1 MATGDDRSVR
11 AGDKIVGSAV
21 ITGDHSTMVMRD
33 VSVQLDSGTDV
44 DVGAELSALRELLQG
59 LSAPDAGKLARAL
72 EDAEEE
78 AAKADLDKEEIGA
91 AIERA
96 IKYASKASDFAAHAS
111 KIASHLGPL
120 VSWLGSG
127 WTRILSSAGI
137 AF

>member
-1 MATGDDRSVR
+1 MTAGDDRSVQV
-11 AGDKIVGSAV
+11 GDKIIGSAV
-21 ITGDHSTMVMRD
+21 ITGDHNTAVMREI
-33 VSVQLDSGTDV
+33 SVQLDSGKDV

-59 LSAPDAGKLARAL
+59 LSAPDAGKMARAL

-78 AAKADLDKEEIGA
+78 GAKADPDKEEIGS

-96 IKYASKASDFAAHAS
+96 IKYARKASDFAAHAS